1 MRARLVDEWWPPLR
15 RKTMDR
21 RLMTCMFAL
30 AVAWG
35 VCAPNGAHA
44 DMRALFYEYEAS
56 EQWYWQLVT
65 DAVKKA
71 NGETIQYELTTDA
84 QADLT
89 PANLRSYDM
98 LLFGTHG
105 IGGWGVYHLDGVEQ
119 DLIDYV
125 ADGGF
130 ILVQTSDDAFYQ
142 GGMFPEEL
150 TMRESGDHDFEVT
163 PDGEATGIFDTPNA
177 IDDVIE
183 DDSYMDVE
191 DPWIVLA
198 TSADTGG
205 PHTLLLPHGDGEYV
219 VTSSRGEAEDQ
230 AAPNVPF
237 VENIITYLVA
247 RIRETRPVS
256 PRNALVMTWGA
267 LRSGNALIH

>member
-1 MRARLVDEWWPPLR
+1 MTRRLVS
-15 RKTMDR
+15 
-21 RLMTCMFAL
+21 FVSAL
-30 AVAWG
+30 TVACAVG
-35 VCAPNGAHA
+35 APRVAQA

-56 EQWYWQLVT
+56 EQWYWQLVS
-65 DAVKKA
+65 DSVKTA
-71 NGETIQYELTTDA
+71 SGETIQYELTTDA

-89 PANLRSYDM
+89 LANLGSYDM

-105 IGGWGVYHLDGVEQ
+105 IGGWGVYHLEGVEQ

-125 ADGGF
+125 AGGGF

-150 TMRESGDHDFEVT
+150 AMRESGDHDFEVT

-177 IDDVIE
+177 IDDVVE
-183 DDSYMDVE
+183 DDSYLDVE
-191 DPWIVLA
+191 DPWVVLA

-205 PHTLLLPHGDGEYV
+205 PHTLLLSHGDGEYV

-237 VENIITYLVA
+237 VENIITYIVT

-256 PRNALVMTWGA
+256 PQGNLVMTWGA
-267 LRSGNALIH
+267 VRADGAPTP

>member
-1 MRARLVDEWWPPLR
+1 MTPVTR
-15 RKTMDR
+15 RV
-21 RLMTCMFAL
+21 MTCVLAL
-30 AVAWG
+30 TVAG
-35 VCAPNGAHA
+35 AVCAPKDAQA

-56 EQWYWQLVT
+56 DQWYWQLVP

-71 NGETIQYELTTDA
+71 SGETIQYELTTDA

-89 PANLRSYDM
+89 LANLRSYDM

-105 IGGWGVYHLDGVEQ
+105 IGGWGAYHLEGIEQ
-119 DLIDYV
+119 DLIGYV
-125 ADGGF
+125 AGGGF

-150 TMRESGDHDFEVT
+150 AMREADDHDFEVT

-183 DDSYMDVE
+183 DDSYLDVE

-205 PHTLLLPHGDGEYV
+205 PHTLLLRHGDGEYI

-237 VENIITYLVA
+237 VENVITYLVK

-256 PRNALVMTWGA
+256 PRGSLVVTWGA
-267 LRSGNALIH
+267 LRSEDALLP